1 MWSILTTAKQPID
14 LHDRSINQHI
24 IVQNAEILRMLIR
37 QEEVTEQER
46 EAEMRD
52 TEMMLADRIR
62 KVSIDPF
69 LLDLIDRIRK
79 VEIFKL
85 L

>member
-1 MWSILTTAKQPID
+1 
-14 LHDRSINQHI
+14 
-24 IVQNAEILRMLIR
+24 MLIR